1 MIPPI
6 ANRFVA
12 GENLE
17 AAIDHA
23 AGINDDGIGAIINL
37 LGEHYD
43 RTEPTREDRD
53 AYLALLEAVADRDL
67 VAVPSV
73 KPSQLGLRID
83 EELFRDNLRPIVRA
97 ADGTDGFIWLDM
109 EDHTTTD
116 ATIDAFE
123 TFATAYGGSIG
134 LCLQS
139 NLRRTRDDLERLADT
154 PGKIRLVKGAYDE
167 PAPIAYTTR
176 QRVNEAYR
184 RDIDFAFREFDGGIA
199 VATHDPSMVDH
210 AIEAHETHGTDF
222 EFQMLMGVRR
232 DEQHR
237 LAAEGYDVWQYVPYG
252 SKWASYF
259 WRRIRERK
267 ENLLFA
273 LRAVL
278 G

>member
-12 GENLE
+12 GEDLD

-23 AGINDDGIGAIINL
+23 ASINDDGIGAIINL

-43 RTEPTREDRD
+43 RSESTRKDRD
-53 AYLALLEAVADRDL
+53 SYVELLEMVADRDL
-67 VAVPSV
+67 VAVASV
-73 KPSQLGLRID
+73 KPSQLGLRIGED
-83 EELFRDNLRPIVRA
+83 LFRDNLRWIVRV
-97 ADGTDGFIWLDM
+97 ADEIDGFVWLDM
-109 EDHTTTD
+109 EDHTTTE

-123 TFATAYGGSIG
+123 EFATAYGGRVG

-139 NLRRTRDDLERLADT
+139 NLRRTRDDLERLIGT
-154 PGKIRLVKGAYDE
+154 SGKIRLVKGAYDE
-167 PAPIAYTTR
+167 PASIAFTTR

-184 RDIDFAFREFDGGIA
+184 RDIDFAFQEFDGGIA

-210 AIEAHETHGTDF
+210 ALDAHEVHGTDF
-222 EFQMLMGVRR
+222 EFQMLMGVRD
-232 DEQHR
+232 DEQRR

-259 WRRIRERK
+259 WRRVRERK

-273 LRAVL
+273 IRAVL